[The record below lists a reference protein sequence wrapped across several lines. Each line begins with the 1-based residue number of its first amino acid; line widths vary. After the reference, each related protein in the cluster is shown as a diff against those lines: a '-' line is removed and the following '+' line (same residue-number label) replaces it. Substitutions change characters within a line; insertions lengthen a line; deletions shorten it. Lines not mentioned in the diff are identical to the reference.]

1 MKKLIIFL
9 IVTFAFSQAPPSF
22 KLKDINVEGNQA
34 TSENMVLYTAGLQA
48 GQEVLSED
56 FRRAVKRLWELGVF
70 SNIQIHFDGETPD
83 GILITIEVEESP
95 VLGTVKFQGNK
106 KLKDKKFREE
116 LSYQR
121 DMRIKPNFIT
131 KSINTMKKMYMED
144 GYFLATIAA
153 ETETV
158 GEGGEQ
164 KQNITFRIREGKK
177 VKIKDIVI
185 DGGVPHVTSVTS
197 SVSNGNYI
205 TGDVIPIDVVFTENV
220 TVTDTPQIQLSTG
233 GYALDL
239 DGSDDYAFIPNHSS
253 LQFGTG
259 DFTVSVWFKID
270 AIGATRQIFCKR

>member
-9 IVTFAFSQAPPSF
+9 IVTIAFSQAPSSF

-48 GQEVLSED
+48 GQDVLSED

-144 GYFLATIAA
+144 
-153 ETETV
+153 
-158 GEGGEQ
+158 
-164 KQNITFRIREGKK
+164 
-177 VKIKDIVI
+177 
-185 DGGVPHVTSVTS
+185 
-197 SVSNGNYI
+197 
-205 TGDVIPIDVVFTENV
+205 
-220 TVTDTPQIQLSTG
+220 LS
-233 GYALDL
+233 L
-239 DGSDDYAFIPNHSS
+239 IH
-253 LQFGTG
+253 
-259 DFTVSVWFKID
+259 I
-270 AIGATRQIFCKR
+270 